1 MFGIKKI
8 TFEAIT
14 PQQGE
19 QRIREGN
26 PLVIDVR
33 EPNEYAMGHIAGSK
47 LIPLG
52 QLSSKLDA
60 LGAKDQE
67 IIVVCQSGARSNYAA
82 SILAAAGFNKVADL
96 KGGMSNWT
104 WAGLPVQK

>member
-1 MFGIKKI
+1 MFETRKL
-8 TFEAIT
+8 TFEGIT

-19 QRIREGN
+19 KRIRENN

-33 EPNEYAMGHIAGSK
+33 ETYEYAMGHIAGSK
-47 LIPLG
+47 HIPLG
-52 QLSSKLDA
+52 HLNSKLDA

-82 SILAAAGFNKVADL
+82 NILVAAGFSKVADL